1 MRHKYGI
8 VPSSAALICI
18 VACSSD
24 NVSSVSDN
32 PLPESSCSS
41 LTSSSSIQ
49 QLSSSSDLQ
58 TSSSSES
65 LGNQS
70 SSSEFPPIPE
80 FFEDSCT
87 ASGGKFLYGACI
99 CRSEL
104 CDIAEACNPETGRC
118 ANFIEEECPVGM
130 NERLADSAHFYRFNV
145 YGGCQIIG
153 AYDGSDSTESFYGDF
168 YLLRNPGGLTMTYMD
183 QLASIGLYNRKF
195 IGRHGD
201 IDAESVHATVPI
213 TKAQLKANVP
223 DFFNAFY
230 PDTAGHRRTIVSES
244 DLNEDHTLD
253 LIMYC
258 DDKVFGCKSMALELG
273 CKEAYIDR
281 SEVLAVCDLE
291 TAQKMQMRGIY
302 LGVNRPG
309 DPDILLPD
317 LLD

>member
-1 MRHKYGI
+1 MKFKYGI
-8 VPSSAALICI
+8 VLPFALICI
-18 VACSSD
+18 IACSSD
-24 NVSSVSDN
+24 NVSKASDDT
-32 PLPESSCSS
+32 PPEPSSNS

-49 QLSSSSDLQ
+49 QLSSSNDLQ

-65 LGNQS
+65 LGDQS
-70 SSSEFPPIPE
+70 SSSEFPPLPE

-87 ASGGKFLYGACI
+87 ASGGQFLYGACI

-130 NERLADSAHFYRFNV
+130 NERLADSAQFYRFNV

-153 AYDGSDSTESFYGDF
+153 AYEGSDSTESFYGDF
-168 YLLRNPGGLTMTYMD
+168 YLLRNPGGLTMTYID
-183 QLASIGLYNRKF
+183 QLASIGIYNRKYAD
-195 IGRHGD
+195 RHGD
-201 IDAESVHATVPI
+201 IDAESVRAAVPI
-213 TKAQLKANVP
+213 TKAELKANVP

>member
-1 MRHKYGI
+1 MKHKYGI
-8 VPSSAALICI
+8 VLPFAFICV

-24 NVSSVSDN
+24 DVSKATDDPS
-32 PLPESSCSS
+32 PESSSNS
-41 LTSSSSIQ
+41 LI
-49 QLSSSSDLQ
+49 SSSSDLQ
-58 TSSSSES
+58 TSSSSE
-65 LGNQS
+65 LPVDQS
-70 SSSEFPPIPE
+70 SSSEFPAIPE

-87 ASGGKFLYGACI
+87 ASGGQFLYGACI

-118 ANFIEEECPVGM
+118 ANFVEEECPVDI
-130 NERLADSAHFYRFNV
+130 NERTADSAHYYRFNV

-153 AYDGSDSTESFYGDF
+153 AYDGSDSTESFYGVF
-168 YLLRNPGGLTMTYMD
+168 YLLRNPGGLTMTYTNL
-183 QLASIGLYNRKF
+183 LASLGIYNREF
-195 IGRHGD
+195 VGRHGD

-230 PDTAGHRRTIVSES
+230 PDTAGHERTIVFES
-244 DLNEDHTLD
+244 DLNEDLTLD

-273 CKEAYIDR
+273 CKEAYIDH

-291 TAQKMQMRGIY
+291 TAQKMQMRGII
-302 LGVNRPG
+302 LGINRPEEL
-309 DPDILLPD
+309 DVLLPDILD
-317 LLD
+317 

>member
-8 VPSSAALICI
+8 VLSSAALICI

-49 QLSSSSDLQ
+49 QLSSSSDVQ
-58 TSSSSES
+58 TSSSSE
-65 LGNQS
+65 L
-70 SSSEFPPIPE
+70 PAIPK

-87 ASGGKFLYGACI
+87 ASGGQFLYGACI
-99 CRSEL
+99 CRFEL
-104 CDIAEACNPETGRC
+104 CDIAEACNPENGRC
-118 ANFIEEECPVGM
+118 ANFVEDECPVDI
-130 NERLADSAHFYRFNV
+130 NERTADSTHYYQFNV

-153 AYDGSDSTESFYGDF
+153 SYDGSDSTESFYGEF

-230 PDTAGHRRTIVSES
+230 PDTAGHQRTYVSES

-253 LIMYC
+253 LTIYC
-258 DDKVFGCKSMALELG
+258 EDNVFGCKSFALELG

-281 SEVLAVCDLE
+281 SVVLAVCDLE
-291 TAQKMQMRGIY
+291 IAQKMQMRGIN
-302 LGVNRPG
+302 LRVNRPAPL
-309 DPDILLPD
+309 DDLLPD
-317 LLD
+317 IVD

>member
-8 VPSSAALICI
+8 VLSSAALICI

-49 QLSSSSDLQ
+49 QLSSSSDVQ
-58 TSSSSES
+58 TSSSSE
-65 LGNQS
+65 L
-70 SSSEFPPIPE
+70 PAIPK

-87 ASGGKFLYGACI
+87 ASGGQFLYGACI

-104 CDIAEACNPETGRC
+104 CDIAEACNPENGRC
-118 ANFIEEECPVGM
+118 ANFVEDECPVDI
-130 NERLADSAHFYRFNV
+130 NERTADSTHYYQFNV

-153 AYDGSDSTESFYGDF
+153 SYDGSDSTESFYGEF

-230 PDTAGHRRTIVSES
+230 PDTAGHQRTYVSES

-253 LIMYC
+253 LTIYC
-258 DDKVFGCKSMALELG
+258 EDNVFGCKSFALELG

-281 SEVLAVCDLE
+281 SVVLAVCDLE
-291 TAQKMQMRGIY
+291 IAQKMQMRGIN
-302 LGVNRPG
+302 LRVNRPAPL
-309 DPDILLPD
+309 DDLLPD
-317 LLD
+317 IVD

>member
-1 MRHKYGI
+1 MQAWCIFLKKIIFLDIRGNKMKNKYGFLLS
-8 VPSSAALICI
+8 VALVCL

-24 NVSSVSDN
+24 DVSNASDN
-32 PLPESSCSS
+32 P
-41 LTSSSSIQ
+41 T
-49 QLSSSSDLQ
+49 
-58 TSSSSES
+58 
-65 LGNQS
+65 QS
-70 SSSEFPPIPE
+70 SNSEFPAIPE

-118 ANFIEEECPVGM
+118 ANFVEEECPVGM
-130 NERLADSAHFYRFNV
+130 NERLADSSHYYRFNV

-168 YLLRNPGGLTMTYMD
+168 YLLRNPGGLTMTHIN
-183 QLASIGLYNRKF
+183 QLASLGIYNREF
-195 IGRHGD
+195 VGRHGD

-253 LIMYC
+253 LEMYC

-281 SEVLAVCDLE
+281 SVVLAVCDLE
-291 TAQKMQMRGIY
+291 TAQKMQMRGII

-309 DPDILLPD
+309 LPD